1 MHIRMVLALV
11 STLALANVAQAA
23 SSGGKVVIDDRVYAA
38 CTKQVLKELGTPPS
52 QAAHFQDLWAAHAY
66 DCAVRNSRKE
76 YHIRG

>member
-1 MHIRMVLALV
+1 
-11 STLALANVAQAA
+11 
-23 SSGGKVVIDDRVYAA
+23 VIDDRVYAA